1 LPTARLPDN
10 PSFEHLRNQAK
21 ILQRF
26 VRAGVPEALEM
37 VREFH
42 PRLGDISAN
51 TPAAAGFS
59 RAAAQLITARRY
71 GFPSWARLRAYVE
84 VVARYSRAP
93 HRVVEAGT
101 QAAGQAPTGRSPA
114 GQAAPDQALAGQAL
128 AGRATAGRAAPDQ
141 AAPDQ
146 AAPDQGPAD
155 QATDLALA
163 DEFVLL
169 ACLTHGGDD
178 PDHPRRAAE
187 LLAARPALTR
197 ASVYAAAVAGDV
209 AAMRDWLDRDK
220 TAANR
225 EGGPHGW
232 EPILYLAYS
241 AVKGSHLETARLLLD
256 AGADPAAGYLW
267 EGLSPP
273 YTALTGALT
282 SGHSQPIELARLLLE
297 RGANANDS
305 QLLYEISGTDDTDAH
320 ELLYEFGLGTG
331 DGGVWRARLAPNHPS
346 PAELAQEE
354 LIKAAASNHP
364 RRARLILR
372 HPVDLAGLGDRHPI
386 HEGRTAWQL
395 AMIHGH
401 TEVIA
406 LLRAAGAEPARD
418 PELEFLSA
426 CMRADRAEVARLRAA
441 APGLLA
447 RAIARRPSHL
457 STAADEDRFDAV
469 MLMTELGFDPNA
481 TFGPHRQA
489 ALHGAA
495 FRGNLAMVKY
505 LVGHGADPGVEDCSF
520 HATALG
526 WAEHHHH
533 EAVADYL
540 ASLPG

>member
-10 PSFEHLRNQAK
+10 PSLEHLRNQAK

-59 RAAAQLITARRY
+59 RTAAQLVTARRY
-71 GFPSWARLRAYVE
+71 GFPSWARLRAYVD

-93 HRVVEAGT
+93 HRVAEAGI
-101 QAAGQAPTGRSPA
+101 QAAGQSPPGQPPAHQAPA
-114 GQAAPDQALAGQAL
+114 GQAP
-128 AGRATAGRAAPDQ
+128 AGRAPAG
-141 AAPDQ
+141 
-146 AAPDQGPAD
+146 QGPAGP
-155 QATDLALA
+155 ATDLALA
-163 DEFVLL
+163 DEFLLL

-178 PDHPRRAAE
+178 PDHPRRATE
-187 LLAARPALTR
+187 LLAARPGITR
-197 ASVYAAAVAGDV
+197 ASVYAAAAAGDV
-209 AAMRDWLDRDK
+209 AAMRDWLGRDK

-225 EGGPHGW
+225 AGGPHGW

-241 AVKGSHLETARLLLD
+241 AIRGSHLETARLLLD

-297 RGANANDS
+297 RGADANDS
-305 QLLYEISGTDDTDAH
+305 QLLYEIGGTDDIGAH

-331 DGGVWRARLAPNHPS
+331 DGGVWRARLAPHHPS
-346 PAELAQEE
+346 PAELVQEE

-406 LLRAAGAEPARD
+406 LLRAAGAETTD
-418 PELEFLSA
+418 PELELLSA
-426 CMRADRAEVARLRAA
+426 CMRADRAEVGRLRAA
-441 APGLLA
+441 DPGLLA
-447 RAIARRPSHL
+447 RAIARRPSQL

-481 TFGPHRQA
+481 TFGPHRQT

-495 FRGNLAMVKY
+495 FRGNLAMVRY

-526 WAEHHHH
+526 WAEHHDH

-540 ASLPG
+540 ASLHAKGPVRTGPPRS

>member
-59 RAAAQLITARRY
+59 RAGAQLVTARRY

-93 HRVVEAGT
+93 HRVAEAAH
-101 QAAGQAPTGRSPA
+101 AAGKAPPGRSPA
-114 GQAAPDQALAGQAL
+114 G
-128 AGRATAGRAAPDQ
+128 
-141 AAPDQ
+141 
-146 AAPDQGPAD
+146 

-178 PDHPRRAAE
+178 PDRPRRAAE
-187 LLAARPALTR
+187 LLAARPAMTR
-197 ASVYAAAVAGDV
+197 ASVYAAAAAGDV

-282 SGHSQPIELARLLLE
+282 SGHAQPIELARLLLE
-297 RGANANDS
+297 RGADANDS
-305 QLLYEISGTDDTDAH
+305 QLLYEIGGTDDTDAH

-331 DGGVWRARLAPNHPS
+331 DGGVWHARLAPHHPT
-346 PAELAQEE
+346 PAELVQEE

-364 RRARLILR
+364 RRGRLILR

-401 TEVIA
+401 TEMIA
-406 LLRAAGAEPARD
+406 LLRAAGAETTD
-418 PELEFLSA
+418 PELELLSA

-441 APGLLA
+441 DPGVLA
-447 RAIARRPSHL
+447 RAIARRPSQL

-481 TFGPHRQA
+481 TFGPHRQT

-505 LVGHGADPGVEDCSF
+505 LVGHGADPAVEDCSF

-526 WAEHHHH
+526 WADHHDHQ
-533 EAVADYL
+533 AVADYL

>member
-1 LPTARLPDN
+1 MPTAQLPDN

-26 VRAGVPEALEM
+26 VRAGVPQALEM

-51 TPAAAGFS
+51 TPAAVGFS
-59 RAAAQLITARRY
+59 RAGAQLVTARRY
-71 GFPSWARLRAYVE
+71 GFPSWARLRAYLD

-93 HRVVEAGT
+93 HRVAEAGT
-101 QAAGQAPTGRSPA
+101 QAAGQGPAGQGPAGQGPA
-114 GQAAPDQALAGQAL
+114 GQAPAGQAP
-128 AGRATAGRAAPDQ
+128 AG
-141 AAPDQ
+141 
-146 AAPDQGPAD
+146 

-163 DEFVLL
+163 DEFLLL

-178 PDHPRRAAE
+178 PDHPRRATE
-187 LLAARPALTR
+187 LLAARPGMTR
-197 ASVYAAAVAGDV
+197 ASVYAAAAAGDV

-220 TAANR
+220 TAADR
-225 EGGPHGW
+225 EGGPHRW

-241 AVKGSHLETARLLLD
+241 AVDGGSHLETARLLLD

-282 SGHSQPIELARLLLE
+282 SGHSQPIQLARLLLE
-297 RGANANDS
+297 RGADANDS
-305 QLLYEISGTDDTDAH
+305 QLLYELGGTDDTDAH

-331 DGGVWRARLAPNHPS
+331 DGGVWHARLAPHHPS
-346 PAELAQEE
+346 PAELVQEE

-372 HPVDLAGLGDRHPI
+372 HPVDPAGLGDRHPV

-406 LLRAAGAEPARD
+406 LLRDAGAEPSTPD
-418 PELEFLSA
+418 PELELLSA
-426 CMRADRAEVARLRAA
+426 CMRADRAEADRLRAA
-441 APGLLA
+441 DPGLLA
-447 RAIARRPSHL
+447 RAIGRRPSQL

-533 EAVADYL
+533 QAVVDYL
-540 ASLPG
+540 ASLSG